1 MKLLRCYIVMALY
14 TFSFIAK
21 VLLWKIT
28 RNTTYRADL
37 EATFNDVWFPGGEV
51 SYTPG
56 GSGLEDTV
64 GQQQICRCDLCD
76 RTKLI
81 IQNSNVLMLYR
92 MREHL

>member
-1 MKLLRCYIVMALY
+1 MALY

-56 GSGLEDTV
+56 GLAWRIQWGSNRYAGVTCA
-64 GQQQICRCDLCD
+64 IA
-76 RTKLI
+76 
-81 IQNSNVLMLYR
+81 QNS
-92 MREHL
+92 